1 MLRKQQREDR
11 RQRILDV
18 TEALIRETNGT
29 DFTMVEVA
37 RRARMSEP
45 TPYNLFGGK
54 GAIIYTLLNSAMDE
68 LMLCEQAYAAGSA
81 AALHPVMAMTHAA
94 EFFIRDPELFRPL
107 FKYQLGEYAY
117 AERPAYMDRAL
128 QYWRT
133 SLNALVTDGT
143 LDPAPGGSGF
153 SRDDIAIPL
162 LAQSVG
168 LLDLWVQGEFTDD
181 EFRARMAISA
191 ALIVHPVVD
200 ETGRAYL
207 DQSICDA
214 KSNIRQDFSFQIVP
228 HINLTKP
235 Q

>member
-1 MLRKQQREDR
+1 MLRKQQREYR
-11 RQRILDV
+11 RQHILDV

-54 GAIIYTLLNSAMDE
+54 GAIIYALLNGAMDD
-68 LMLCEQAYAAGSA
+68 LMLGEQAYAAGSA
-81 AALHPVMAMTHAA
+81 AALHPVVAMIHAA
-94 EFFIRDPELFRPL
+94 EFFIADPELFRPL

-143 LDPAPGGSGF
+143 LDPALGGSGF
-153 SRDDIAIPL
+153 SRDDLAIPL

-181 EFRARMAISA
+181 EFRARMTISA
-191 ALIVHPVVD
+191 ALIVYPAVD
-200 ETGRAYL
+200 AASRLIL
-207 DQSICDA
+207 DRTIREA
-214 KSNIRQDFSFQIVP
+214 RSNIRQDFSFQLVS
-228 HINLTKP
+228 HINSSKP
-235 Q
+235 

>member
-1 MLRKQQREDR
+1 MLRKQQREER

-29 DFTMVEVA
+29 DFAMVEVA

-45 TPYNLFGGK
+45 TPYNLFGSK
-54 GAIIYTLLNSAMDE
+54 GAIVYTLLNRAMDE
-68 LMLCEQAYAAGSA
+68 LTLGERAYGAVGE

-94 EFFIRDPELFRPL
+94 DFFIRDPELFRPL

-128 QYWRT
+128 EYWRT
-133 SLNALVTDGT
+133 SLDGLVAGGVLERGPNAG
-143 LDPAPGGSGF
+143 GF

-181 EFRARMAISA
+181 EFRARMTFSA
-191 ALIVHPVVD
+191 ALVVHSVVD
-200 ETGRAYL
+200 DSSRARIDEVIRHSKL
-207 DQSICDA
+207 
-214 KSNIRQDFSFQIVP
+214 NIRQIFSFQTV
-228 HINLTKP
+228 
-235 Q
+235 